1 MDPRHSDPVCVLT
14 DLVIGTPA
22 FLANLLY
29 KPLAVAMEPVGLNMR
44 GPGVISVAATV
55 APGLPQRPDPRILND
70 AIPLFY
76 IGRNLDGFWVTR
88 DADGTVGGIFLRK
101 QSALNFAKR
110 NADSR
115 GCATMFLPERF
126 ELGIENKGNPL
137 VAHIA
142 TTKRVLTR
150 LLTKLTHFIGAA
162 TRRD

>member
-1 MDPRHSDPVCVLT
+1 MDPRLSDPVSVLA
-14 DLVIGTPA
+14 DLAIGTPT
-22 FLANLLY
+22 FLANLLHR
-29 KPLAVAMEPVGLNMR
+29 PLAVAMKPVGLNMS
-44 GPGVISVAATV
+44 GPNVIPVAATV
-55 APGLPQRPDPRILND
+55 ATGLPQRPDPRILND

-76 IGRNLDGFWVTR
+76 IGRNLDGFWVAR
-88 DADGTVGGIFLRK
+88 DADGKVGGIFLRK

-110 NADSR
+110 NADPW
-115 GCATMFLPERF
+115 GCATMFLSERF

-142 TTKRVLTR
+142 TTKGVLTR